1 VSLPQTHLIAKPAR
15 TKADEASHA
24 RAWYSNASMDPSK
37 PPAQPA
43 SGGSAPYAA
52 ASDGILTPEGLRQAC
67 RHVWR
72 DSNSITMLG
81 GDILHSEP
89 VSCDD
94 KRALLALRRHIAAA
108 GSRSFTEDI
117 LPQLGF
123 GPVRD

>member
-1 VSLPQTHLIAKPAR
+1 MIAKPAR
-15 TKADEASHA
+15 SKGNQARHA
-24 RAWYSNASMDPSK
+24 RAWYPSVSMDPSES
-37 PPAQPA
+37 PAQPA
-43 SGGSAPYAA
+43 SGASAPYAA
-52 ASDGILTPEGLRQAC
+52 ATDGTLTPEGLRQAC

-81 GDILHSEP
+81 GDILHAEP

-94 KRALLALRRHIAAA
+94 KRALLALRRHITAA
-108 GSRSFTEDI
+108 GPRAFTEDI